1 MNSELENTCA
11 GKPIKSAMHSF
22 SQCFLSSCKKFSE
35 LAKLP
40 ENEQNISIFNS
51 SCIINA
57 ACFLEAKINEEIS
70 MAVICF
76 EYDQDEPEGKAWR
89 AIQRLQKKLNI
100 QEKWDLVALR
110 TNGIPWDNSVEPFQ
124 SFEIISSLRNELVHY
139 KAAFHGKDE
148 APNRKISGLMKK
160 LDVSSQASWTDDDC
174 SSWVS
179 DLLGSYRLAE
189 WVYQNISSFDESYY
203 SLRHT
208 KT

>member
-1 MNSELENTCA
+1 MNSDLENTCA
-11 GKPIKSAMHSF
+11 GKPIKSSMHSF
-22 SQCFLSSCKKFSE
+22 SHCFLSSCKKFSE
-35 LAKLP
+35 LAKLS
-40 ENEQNISIFNS
+40 ESGQDLSIFNS

-57 ACFLEAKINEEIS
+57 ACFLEAKINEEIA

-76 EYDQDEPEGKAWR
+76 GDETDDPEGKAWR
-89 AIQRLQKKLNI
+89 AIQNLQKKLNT

-110 TNGIPWDNSVEPFQ
+110 TNGIPWNNSVEPFQ

-148 APNRKISGLMKK
+148 APNKKISGLMKK
-160 LDVSSQASWTDDDC
+160 LGVYSQATWMEDDC
-174 SSWVS
+174 TSWVS
-179 DLLGSYRLAE
+179 DLLGSIKLAE
-189 WVYQNISSFDESYY
+189 WIYQNISSFNDKYY